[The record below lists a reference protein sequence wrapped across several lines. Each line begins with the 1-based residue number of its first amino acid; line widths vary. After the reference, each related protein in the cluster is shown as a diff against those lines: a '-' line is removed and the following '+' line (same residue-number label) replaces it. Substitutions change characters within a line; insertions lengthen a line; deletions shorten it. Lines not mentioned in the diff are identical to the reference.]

1 MKKSIKTSAILAAYN
16 VLNTAKYGSL
26 DDKDKI
32 KVWKIARA
40 LKPIATKFEDDS
52 KDAAEKMKPE
62 MKGGF
67 EAQLEKAQ
75 EFERM
80 QRDPKADMK
89 KAQMGAAE
97 YDKFVKEFKSYNKLV
112 TEAIKEFG
120 EKEVKVEFEPLN
132 EESFGKL
139 MDSNDWTM
147 EQVVSLSEIIC
158 E

>member
-40 LKPIATKFEDDS
+40 LKPVATKFEEDT

-62 MKGGF
+62 MEGGF
-67 EAQLEKAQ
+67 DEMLQKAQ

-80 QRDPKADMK
+80 RTDPKADMK
-89 KAQMGAAE
+89 KAPMGAAE
-97 YDKFVKEFKSYNKLV
+97 YDKFVKEFTKYNKLV
-112 TEAIKEFG
+112 TDAVKEFG
-120 EKEVKVEFEPLN
+120 EKVVKVEFEPLN
-132 EESFGKL
+132 EDSFGKL

-147 EQVVSLSEIIC
+147 EQVVSLAEIIC